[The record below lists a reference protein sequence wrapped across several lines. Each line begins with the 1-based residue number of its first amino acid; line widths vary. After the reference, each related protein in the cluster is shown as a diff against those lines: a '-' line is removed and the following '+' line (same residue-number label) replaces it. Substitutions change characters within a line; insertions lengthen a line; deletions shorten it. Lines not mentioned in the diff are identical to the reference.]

1 MDPAL
6 IPAAIALLILVIVF
20 GIIGIV
26 IAWHDATLGHTQT
39 TYRHLRTLYMSD
51 PDKSRWYLY
60 YNSAAY
66 TLHQG
71 TDKEHDITLG
81 FTTPW

>member
-6 IPAAIALLILVIVF
+6 IPAAIALLILAIVF

-39 TYRHLRTLYMSD
+39 TYRHLRTLY
-51 PDKSRWYLY
+51 
-60 YNSAAY
+60 
-66 TLHQG
+66 
-71 TDKEHDITLG
+71 
-81 FTTPW
+81 